1 MKKKIGIMA
10 LLIPSFVF
18 LACDH
23 NDDDEKSIKQNE
35 IDLLYTE
42 FPEAKKE
49 IIETWTAIEQ
59 SLREGD
65 IDKLIAFHGYSP
77 KFTEYKNGEVV
88 NGAEANESFERNTF
102 GAVTEVVKFD
112 TVDFKVAV
120 YGDVANV
127 TFQADFH
134 LKFGDNLAVINEQ
147 TTLLFVKTTEGW
159 KIVHEH
165 HSPWT
170 P

>member
-1 MKKKIGIMA
+1 MKTKLAIIGIIIHS
-10 LLIPSFVF
+10 LLI
-18 LACDH
+18 LACD
-23 NDDDEKSIKQNE
+23 NKEDEVYNNKNYV
-35 IDLLYTE
+35 DLINTD

-49 IIETWTAIEQ
+49 LIDTWALIEQ

-77 KFTEYKNGEVV
+77 KFTEYKNAEAV
-88 NGAEANESFERNTF
+88 NDAEANESFERNTF

-112 TVDFKVAV
+112 TKDFKVAV

-127 TFQADFH
+127 TFQTDFH

-147 TTLLFVKTTEGW
+147 TTLLFVRTDNGW

-165 HSPWT
+165 HSPWS